1 MHTQDEKLKAFARLL
16 NVLDTLREQCPWD
29 KKQTNESLRPN
40 TIEET
45 YELCDALT
53 RNDTPNICKE
63 LGDVLLLRQDSAR
76 KAAVRH
82 CRRVQPADRQAHL
95 SPSTR
100 LPPLTGGR
108 PTATAVALWPRAS
121 IGSGRYPY
129 HHGAAGY

>member
-63 LGDVLLLRQDSAR
+63 LGAWIWRSAI
-76 KAAVRH
+76 A
-82 CRRVQPADRQAHL
+82 
-95 SPSTR
+95 
-100 LPPLTGGR
+100 
-108 PTATAVALWPRAS
+108 
-121 IGSGRYPY
+121 
-129 HHGAAGY
+129 